1 MSTITTTSRGVALI
15 AAERD
20 RQPAEEGY
28 DVEHDRGRAGQ
39 LAAAGAAY
47 AFGQGDAL
55 EHAGTPGGRHYLDS
69 VPAGMWPWDWSYWKP
84 SRSAVRT
91 LVKAGALIA
100 AAIDSLLAE
109 GEADA

>member
-1 MSTITTTSRGVALI
+1 MTTITTSSRGVALI
-15 AAERD
+15 SAERD

-28 DVEHDRGRAGQ
+28 TAEHDRGHASQ

-47 AFGQGDAL
+47 AGA
-55 EHAGTPGGRHYLDS
+55 GRHQIQGTE
-69 VPAGMWPWDWSYWKP
+69 PGMPFLWPWNPSFWKP
-84 SRSAVRT
+84 GAGAVRT

-109 GEADA
+109 EES